1 MKNQYVQSETGF
13 NRFKWDHYSNM
24 RFWLWKKTLWKQIKA
39 SFKKYHSP
47 NWITW
52 TTPDCHFISLSS
64 VSCLLISK
72 RPQTWNITT
81 RFIMCDS
88 LLAWPT
94 FDHSTDPETDTAEIL
109 LSGAL
114 PRRQSTKH
122 QPEFFF
128 WVNVFKERRV
138 ARDKV

>member
-52 TTPDCHFISLSS
+52 TTPDCHFIFHFTQLSIMS
-64 VSCLLISK
+64 AYKQEATNMKHHNTFHNVWLIIGLTHFW
-72 RPQTWNITT
+72 PQHRSRNWHSWNLTVWCPATETKYKTPT
-81 RFIMCDS
+81 RIF
-88 LLAWPT
+88 
-94 FDHSTDPETDTAEIL
+94 F
-109 LSGAL
+109 LS
-114 PRRQSTKH
+114 
-122 QPEFFF
+122 ECF
-128 WVNVFKERRV
+128 
-138 ARDKV
+138 